1 MIKKIEKIPF
11 IALLLAAFVTT
22 ALAFVIKGGV
32 NWYKETS
39 ARKDGTLA
47 TIDMAVEDFVVDGMR
62 QSGDSWQTTD
72 SDPKMMCNISGDFT
86 GITFKADYLVYPG
99 DIILYYFTQPG
110 EGFSPRK
117 RLYVSQDKD
126 NPAVYHCSMPATY
139 VVDIRLDPTTIAGNV
154 IDFDYIT
161 INPPLTLADYLAV
174 TPYTLLMWGIY
185 SLLLAAIF
193 RFVQEF
199 FTKKF
204 E

>member
-11 IALLLAAFVTT
+11 VVLLLAAFVTT
-22 ALAFVIKGGV
+22 ALAFVVKGGV
-32 NWYKETS
+32 NWHKETS
-39 ARKDGTLA
+39 ARKDGSLV
-47 TIDMAVEDFVVDGMR
+47 TIDMAVEDFVIDGMR

-72 SDPKMMCNISGDFT
+72 GDPKMMCNISGGFT
-86 GITFKADYLVYPG
+86 GISFKADYLVYPG
-99 DIILYYFTQPG
+99 DIILYYLTQPG
-110 EGFSPRK
+110 EGFSQQK

-126 NPAVYHCSMPATY
+126 DRTIYHCSMPATY

-154 IDFDYIT
+154 IDFDSVT

-174 TPYTLLMWGIY
+174 TPYNLLMWGIY

-193 RFVQEF
+193 HFVQEF